1 MIMERVVIFRLSSK
15 SPAPSSWNI
24 FRTYVFHTHNKFTH
38 LLIHTLTQANMY
50 TYVTLKPQG
59 TIKTSTNLKFE
70 VASGKME
77 VGSRVILYHSKK
89 FPKWSRKFM
98 KNKDG
103 TISPRENTSLVL
115 GVNSERHI
123 ILVKKSD
130 ASRALKF
137 SDGNVKADV
146 KRLLESNQPN
156 RRRLLLLSG
165 KKNQAFPKGLSA
177 SKSIYHVKKSSTN
190 KFGGRGCQI
199 SVTSNATI
207 FSFDGTWSSSVKFKT
222 YHSLQHNRPKRQLCP
237 SCACWSWLVSDVW
250 LRKENVGK
258 HVVDVV

>member
-1 MIMERVVIFRLSSK
+1 MQYYKVISPSQYKEYLLCKTHEWNNDNGKGCHIQIIKQVSGAVELEYLS
-15 SPAPSSWNI
+15 N
-24 FRTYVFHTHNKFTH
+24 
-38 LLIHTLTQANMY
+38 
-50 TYVTLKPQG
+50 G

-115 GVNSERHI
+115 GVNSERHV

-130 ASRALKF
+130 ASRALRF
-137 SDGNVKADV
+137 SDSNVKADV

-165 KKNQAFPKGLSA
+165 KK
-177 SKSIYHVKKSSTN
+177 KSSLPERSECIEIN
-190 KFGGRGCQI
+190 IPCEEEFDEQVRRSRMSNFCQ
-199 SVTSNATI
+199 
-207 FSFDGTWSSSVKFKT
+207 
-222 YHSLQHNRPKRQLCP
+222 
-237 SCACWSWLVSDVW
+237 
-250 LRKENVGK
+250 
-258 HVVDVV
+258 